1 MEIGKTLDTL
11 LRGKTSNGWLQLFRY
26 LFVGGAAFVV
36 DFGSL
41 YLLTKYAGLH
51 YTLSATL
58 SFILG
63 LIVNYLLSIRWVF
76 SQRKLQSRSAEF
88 IVFAIIG
95 IVGLGLNV
103 AIIWFF
109 TEHIRLHYLVSKIV
123 ATVLV
128 FLWNFAGRKF
138 ILFDRGKRIA

>member
-1 MEIGKTLDTL
+1 MEIGKTFVML
-11 LRGKTSNGWLQLFRY
+11 LRGKASNGWLQLFRY

-41 YLLTKYAGLH
+41 YLLTQYAGLH
-51 YTLSATL
+51 YTLSAAL

-63 LIVNYLLSIRWVF
+63 LVVNYLLSIRWVF
-76 SQRKLQSRSAEF
+76 SERKLRNRSAEF

-109 TEHIRLHYLVSKIV
+109 TEYIRLHYLVSKIV
-123 ATVLV
+123 AAVLV

-138 ILFDRGKRIA
+138 ILFDRGKRTA